1 VGFEGSRT
9 TPHPRRSPSGAGY
22 LRAVLREVPQPLPQ
36 NRDRE
41 RTVRITKRTH
51 LQNITMNA
59 TTPVSP
65 VPVTQQLTAAPS
77 IPSEGLNLTQLSQIL
92 QAELEAELEKPNSL
106 SPRVADRIAREV
118 SRICDK
124 STRIQT
130 SGEVNNWLLTLGR
143 HRIKKCM
150 HYYHL
155 GSRRG
160 RVELHS
166 NLSTMVYRH
175 IAPHKTPMGF
185 QGRHA
190 LIEDFLQG
198 FYIEVLKVFRR
209 ENEMAA
215 DYTPRTRLELAEYM
229 AFSEQYAKRRIN
241 LPGHANQQIIIL
253 RAQNFARRQP
263 QETLVDL
270 EVAMESPRRE
280 EMEGSSRSPLLKQVR
295 EQMVA
300 DALDPTEGVLRDR
313 VLGELMTYLQEQGHQ
328 DCVDYLVLRL
338 QDLPAPEIDEILGL
352 TARQRDYL
360 QQRFKYHVEKFA
372 RIHQWELVHHWLGAD
387 LSQNLGL
394 SASQWQT
401 FLSRLTG
408 PKQELLRM
416 KQAQASQS
424 KNTPISDKEIARRL
438 KCSPK
443 QFQKRWYQILEMAS
457 KVRNEAAKV

>member
-1 VGFEGSRT
+1 
-9 TPHPRRSPSGAGY
+9 
-22 LRAVLREVPQPLPQ
+22 
-36 NRDRE
+36 
-41 RTVRITKRTH
+41 
-51 LQNITMNA
+51 MNA
-59 TTPVSP
+59 TTPVTSP
-65 VPVTQQLTAAPS
+65 VNSPTVPPVQSESLDLAQLTK
-77 IPSEGLNLTQLSQIL
+77 IL
-92 QAELEAELEKPNSL
+92 QTELDAELGKTNPL
-106 SPRVADRIAREV
+106 SYRVADRIAREV
-118 SRICDK
+118 SRICEK

-130 SGEVNNWLLTLGR
+130 SGEINNWLLTLGR

-155 GSRRG
+155 GSRQG

-175 IAPHKTPMGF
+175 IAPHKTPLGF

-190 LIEDFLQG
+190 LIEDFLQS

-209 ENEMAA
+209 ENEIET

-241 LPGHANQQIIIL
+241 LPGHTNQQIIIL

-280 EMEGSSRSPLLKQVR
+280 EMEGGNRSPLLRQVR

-313 VLGELMTYLQEQGHQ
+313 VLAELMTYLKDQGHQ

-394 SASQWQT
+394 SASQWQD
-401 FLSRLTG
+401 FLTRLTE
-408 PKQELLRM
+408 PQQELLRM
-416 KQAQASQS
+416 KQAQASQA
-424 KNTPISDKEIARRL
+424 KEHPISDKEIARRL
-438 KCSPK
+438 KCTPK
-443 QFQKRWYQILEMAS
+443 QFQKRWYQILEIAS
-457 KVRNEAAKV
+457 KVRNESTKV

>member
-1 VGFEGSRT
+1 
-9 TPHPRRSPSGAGY
+9 
-22 LRAVLREVPQPLPQ
+22 
-36 NRDRE
+36 
-41 RTVRITKRTH
+41 
-51 LQNITMNA
+51 MNA
-59 TTPVSP
+59 TTPVTTTL
-65 VPVTQQLTAAPS
+65 PVTTES
-77 IPSEGLNLTQLSQIL
+77 FDIPTLSAL
-92 QAELEAELEKPNSL
+92 LREELETELGSANSL
-106 SPRVADRIAREV
+106 SAVIADRIAREV
-118 SRICDK
+118 HRICDK
-124 STRIQT
+124 SSRIQS
-130 SGEVNNWLLTLGR
+130 SGEINNWLVTLGQ

-150 HYYHL
+150 SYYRL

-166 NLSTMVYRH
+166 TLSTIVYRH
-175 IAPHKTPMGF
+175 IAPIKTCLGF
-185 QGRHA
+185 QGRHT

-209 ENEMAA
+209 ENELPA
-215 DYTPRTRLELAEYM
+215 DYTPRTRLELSEYM

-241 LPGHANQQIIIL
+241 LPGHSNQQIIIL

-280 EMEGSSRSPLLKQVR
+280 ELEGMNRSPLLKQIR

-300 DALDPTEGVLRDR
+300 DAMDPTETVLRDR
-313 VLGELMTYLQEQGHQ
+313 VLSELVAYLQAQGHQ
-328 DCVDYLVLRL
+328 DCIDYLSLRL

-394 SASQWQT
+394 PPSQWQD
-401 FLSRLTG
+401 FVGRLTE
-408 PKQELLRM
+408 PQRELLRM
-416 KQAQASQS
+416 KQAQTSDTQG
-424 KNTPISDKEIARRL
+424 PPVSDKEIARRL
-438 KCSPK
+438 KCTPK
-443 QFQKRWYQILEMAS
+443 QFQKRWYEILELAG
-457 KVRNEAAKV
+457 KVRNESVKA

>member
-1 VGFEGSRT
+1 
-9 TPHPRRSPSGAGY
+9 
-22 LRAVLREVPQPLPQ
+22 
-36 NRDRE
+36 
-41 RTVRITKRTH
+41 
-51 LQNITMNA
+51 MNA
-59 TTPVSP
+59 TTPVFPPNAPEMAS
-65 VPVTQQLTAAPS
+65 PS
-77 IPSEGLNLTQLSQIL
+77 ISDTVTPSESWNLEQLSQVL
-92 QAELEAELEKPNSL
+92 QQDLETELGQPNSL
-106 SPRVADRIAREV
+106 IPRVADRIAREV
-118 SRICDK
+118 SRICEK
-124 STRIQT
+124 STRIQS

-143 HRIKKCM
+143 HRIKKCGS
-150 HYYHL
+150 YYQL

-175 IAPHKTPMGF
+175 IAPNKTPLGF

-190 LIEDFLQG
+190 LIEDFLQI

-209 ENEMAA
+209 ENEMPE

-241 LPGHANQQIIIL
+241 LPGHANQQIIVL

-263 QETLVDL
+263 QEALVDL

-280 EMEGSSRSPLLKQVR
+280 EMEGTNRSPLMRQVR

-300 DALDPTEGVLRDR
+300 DAIDPTEGVLRDR
-313 VLGELMTYLQEQGHQ
+313 VLTELITYLKEQGHQ
-328 DCVDYLVLRL
+328 DCVDYLSLRL

-360 QQRFKYHVEKFA
+360 QQRFKYHLEKFS

-394 SASQWQT
+394 SNRQWQD
-401 FLSRLTG
+401 FLTRLTE
-408 PKQELLRM
+408 PERELLRM
-416 KQAQASQS
+416 KQAQASQPS
-424 KNTPISDKEIARRL
+424 DRAMSDKEMARRL
-438 KCSPK
+438 KCTPK
-443 QFQKRWYQILEMAS
+443 QFQKRWYHILEMAG
-457 KVRNEAAKV
+457 KVRNEASKV